1 MTTSTPSDF
10 KVSYYDEPTVE
21 TSSIPNLGGILTTGD
36 LYKKGK
42 FDYSAWAKTAQRI
55 RENAPNWYFALQPNS
70 EGDFVWKTPNNTGLL
85 MGYFQ
90 NVITG
95 IKLPLYP
102 YAITEGPNK
111 PIVYEKISANDIQNS
126 HRRCLCACACY
137 SFGDAFELWARVEVK
152 EEDQEKKVEEKKGIT
167 RTPTKP
173 KQEPDP
179 VESIEDKDYGKPIAQ
194 PALEAVVQKIMN
206 LSEKYPKKKDE
217 VLNKYKSQYGITSEK
232 IGPADIRTAEQGQ
245 FLTLLINEIDS
256 TL

>member
-1 MTTSTPSDF
+1 MTISLTTELP
-10 KVSYYDEPTVE
+10 PVE
-21 TSSIPNLGGILTTGD
+21 IYTIPNLGGILTTGD

-95 IKLPLYP
+95 IKLPLFP
-102 YAITEGPNK
+102 YAITNNYNT
-111 PIVYEKISANDIQNS
+111 PIDYEKISANDVQNS
-126 HRRCLCACACY
+126 HRRCLCACGCY

-152 EEDQEKKVEEKKGIT
+152 ELDQEQEETKEGIT
-167 RTPTKP
+167 RTPDKP
-173 KQEPDP
+173 NQQPEP
-179 VESIEDKDYGKPIAQ
+179 VESIKDKNYGKPISKFAKD
-194 PALEAVVQKIMN
+194 AVVTKMMN
-206 LSEKYPKKKDE
+206 LSKKYPDKKDS
-217 VLNKYKSQYGITSEK
+217 VIDKFKKMFDITAEG
-232 IGPADIRTAEQGQ
+232 IGPDDIRTAEQGKA
-245 FLTLLINEIDS
+245 LTLLINEIDS

>member
-10 KVSYYDEPTVE
+10 KVTYYDEPKVE

-152 EEDQEKKVEEKKGIT
+152 EEDQEKKVEEKKGIS
-167 RTPTKP
+167 RTPDKP
-173 KQEPDP
+173 NQQPEP
-179 VESIEDKDYGKPIAQ
+179 VESIEDKNYGKPIAQ
-194 PALEAVVQKIMN
+194 PALEAVVQKIMS

>member
-10 KVSYYDEPTVE
+10 KVTYYDEPKVE

-152 EEDQEKKVEEKKGIT
+152 EEDQEKKVEEKKGIS

-173 KQEPDP
+173 KQEPEP

>member
-1 MTTSTPSDF
+1 MTTTL
-10 KVSYYDEPTVE
+10 
-21 TSSIPNLGGILTTGD
+21 PNLAGVIKTTD
-36 LYKKGK
+36 IYKKMK
-42 FDYSAWAKTAQRI
+42 FDYVAWAKTAQI
-55 RENAPNWYFALQPNS
+55 LREHAPGWQFCLDKSTS
-70 EGDFVWKTPNNTGLL
+70 EEGILSYIFQAPDGTGFL
-85 MGYFQ
+85 MGYFE
-90 NVITG
+90 NIDTG
-95 IKLPLYP
+95 VKTTLFPF
-102 YAITEGPNK
+102 AITDNANRPLQQ
-111 PIVYEKISANDIQNS
+111 ISSVNFQNS
-126 HRRCLCACACY
+126 HRRCLCACACFT
-137 SFGDAFELWARVEVK
+137 FGLAYELWAQIEIDEAKQVAPEP
-152 EEDQEKKVEEKKGIT
+152 KKGIA

-173 KQEPDP
+173 KQEPEP